1 MAYKP
6 EFERKF
12 IVSYNKNKKDVKETA
27 KELNLD
33 IVSAKY
39 LEKKL
44 CKSITSVKVE
54 KPKETNSKDKSS
66 QSHWSD
72 KDIARLKILKGQG
85 YTTRY
90 ISEALGRSMG
100 SVYLMVHRL
109 KSDNSK
115 PVVKSLLDKAINTQV
130 VQSKPKQ
137 KINTFNSNIQ
147 VNTELV
153 GEKEV
158 RITIKY

>member
-12 IVSYNKNKKDVKETA
+12 IVSYNKNKKDIKETA

-44 CKSITSVKVE
+44 CKSIIGVKIE
-54 KPKETNSKDKSS
+54 KPKEAKPKDKPSWN
-66 QSHWSD
+66 HWSD
-72 KDIARLKILKGQG
+72 KDIAKLKILKGQG

-90 ISEALGRSMG
+90 ISEALDRSMG
-100 SVYLMVHRL
+100 SVYLMIHRM
-109 KSDNSK
+109 KNNNSK
-115 PVVKSLLDKAINTQV
+115 PVVKSLLDKAIKTQV
-130 VQSKPKQ
+130 AQSKPKQ

-147 VNTELV
+147 VNT
-153 GEKEV
+153 
-158 RITIKY
+158 

>member
-6 EFERKF
+6 EFERRF
-12 IVSYNKNKKDVKETA
+12 IVSYNKNKKDIKETA

-54 KPKETNSKDKSS
+54 KPKEVKAKDKTSWY
-66 QSHWSD
+66 WSD

-90 ISEALGRSMG
+90 ISEALGRSMD
-100 SVYLMVHRL
+100 SVYLMVHRM
-109 KSDNSK
+109 KNNNSK
-115 PVVKSLLDKAINTQV
+115 PVVKSLLDKAIKTQV

-158 RITIKY
+158 RITIKC

>member
-12 IVSYNKNKKDVKETA
+12 IVSYNKNKKDIKETA

-54 KPKETNSKDKSS
+54 KPKEVKAKDKTFWY
-66 QSHWSD
+66 WSD

-85 YTTRY
+85 YTTKY
-90 ISEALGRSMG
+90 ISEALGRSIG

-137 KINTFNSNIQ
+137 KINTFNSSIQ
-147 VNTELV
+147 VDTELV
-153 GEKEV
+153 GAKEI